1 MGRYAAPADARKG
14 ALRRNIMVEKTV
26 TRADLAEAVYRLN
39 IENRQSEPAEP
50 ISREE
55 SAGLV
60 EAVLDEIV
68 NALVEGDTVKL
79 SSFGAFSV
87 REKGARIGRNPKT
100 GVEAPI
106 SPRRVPSFRA
116 SQVLKAHIN
125 DETPV
130 VKAAEN
136 SGASKT
142 KSAAAPAKKAAK
154 AAPAKKNGAAK
165 KTAAAK
171 ASGSS
176 RRSADAGA

>member
-1 MGRYAAPADARKG
+1 MSRLPTPEMG
-14 ALRRNIMVEKTV
+14 ALRRKDMVEKTV

-39 IENRQSEPAEP
+39 IENRQSEPPEP

-55 SAGLV
+55 SAALV

-68 NALVEGDTVKL
+68 TALVEGDTVKL

-116 SQVLKAHIN
+116 SQVLKAYIN
-125 DETPV
+125 GEEPT
-130 VKAAEN
+130 A
-136 SGASKT
+136 
-142 KSAAAPAKKAAK
+142 KSAAAAVDGAAKTVSAPAKKAAAK
-154 AAPAKKNGAAK
+154 KAPAKKAPGGRKTKAASS
-165 KTAAAK
+165 
-171 ASGSS
+171 AS
-176 RRSADAGA
+176 A